1 MAIGPQF
8 AVVFRKKSLLVIVV
22 SLFVGGHWCC
32 LKKKPLSLRCFWM
45 FLVHCFFRYFLELCP
60 VNINTVPT
68 VLRKNDTIQTQIHHA
83 TKQPCMHLIL
93 CSAVE
98 DPHLNLGL

>member
-1 MAIGPQF
+1 MITTLPCCVTF
-8 AVVFRKKSLLVIVV
+8 RWRSLVLFEKTYTLFLDVFSTL
-22 SLFVGGHWCC
+22 
-32 LKKKPLSLRCFWM
+32 
-45 FLVHCFFRYFLELCP
+45 FFRYFLELCL
-60 VNINTVPT
+60 VDINTVPT
-68 VLRKNDTIQTQIHHA
+68 VLRKYDTIQTQIHHA